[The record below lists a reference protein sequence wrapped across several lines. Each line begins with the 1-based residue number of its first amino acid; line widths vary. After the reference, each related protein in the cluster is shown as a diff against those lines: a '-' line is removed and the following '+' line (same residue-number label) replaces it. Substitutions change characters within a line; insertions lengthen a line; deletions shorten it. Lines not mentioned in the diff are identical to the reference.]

1 MNQIDSLVEKILK
14 KENLPARVICFFLA
28 WVLWFY
34 VMSIE
39 NPMDERNVEIKLIK
53 ENLKSNMIVT
63 KMPDTIT
70 VRVRG
75 NRNRLGDGLENRVHA
90 SIDLTNV
97 EAGER
102 NIPVHVFFSDGE
114 VVAVKPNKV
123 PVKLDTIATKVV
135 PVYTRIVGDTAED
148 MTLGNIRILPN
159 SVKITGANLL
169 ISNISKVVAPVDVSS
184 QAVDYKLDT
193 ELIAVSDN
201 GYDVPEVRIEPARVN
216 VAASMVKQ
224 MLTVELPVKL
234 VTNGTLPE
242 GVKVSKTEIHPEKVR
257 ITAPPSVLKGL
268 TAIETKPM
276 DISNVKGSIAP
287 ALELELPEK
296 SMPETSVVQV
306 RISVEPMAAP
316 KPVHNEK
323 KIGKANE
330 NKDK

>member
-1 MNQIDSLVEKILK
+1 MNELDKLVEKILK
-14 KENLPARVICFFLA
+14 KENLPARVICFLLA
-28 WVLWFY
+28 WILWFY

-39 NPMDERNVEIKLIK
+39 NPMDERNVEVKLIK
-53 ENLKSNMIVT
+53 ENLKSEMIVT

-90 SIDLTNV
+90 SIDLANV

-114 VVAVKPNKV
+114 VVSIKPNKV
-123 PVKLDTIATKVV
+123 PVKLDAITTKVV

-159 SVKITGANLL
+159 SVKITGASQLL
-169 ISNISKVVAPVDVSS
+169 NNISKVVAPVDVSS
-184 QAVDYKLDT
+184 QAASYTLDT
-193 ELIAVSDN
+193 ELVAVSDN

-216 VAASMVKQ
+216 VSANMVKQ

-242 GVKVSKTEIHPEKVR
+242 GVKVSKTEIKPEKVR
-257 ITAPPSVLKGL
+257 LTAPPSVLKGL
-268 TAIETKPM
+268 TAINTKPM
-276 DISNVKGSIAP
+276 DISAIKGSIAP
-287 ALELELPEK
+287 ALELEIPEK
-296 SMPETSVVQV
+296 SMPETTVVQV
-306 RISVEPMAAP
+306 RISVEPLVPAKNAV
-316 KPVHNEK
+316 KEK
-323 KIGKANE
+323 H
-330 NKDK
+330 